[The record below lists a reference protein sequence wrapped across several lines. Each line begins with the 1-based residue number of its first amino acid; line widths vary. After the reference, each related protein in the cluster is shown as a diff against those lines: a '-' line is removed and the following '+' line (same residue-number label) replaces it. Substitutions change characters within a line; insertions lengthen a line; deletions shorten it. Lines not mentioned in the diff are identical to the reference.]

1 MDPGIQLWIVARA
14 TGLAAYAA
22 LCISILSGL
31 ALRTSVL
38 DFVAKNRAFRS
49 LHDWT
54 TWLWLPLG
62 LAHVATLLLDRVA
75 RIRPVDVVVPFLV
88 DYGDAGR
95 AQLAIGLGTVSV
107 DIFLLVTITSWLR
120 RRMDDRLWRWIH
132 RTSYVAFGAL
142 FLHAYN
148 SGTDFDSPIISALS
162 WSVALGIG
170 VLALSR
176 ITLGRL
182 PE

>member
-1 MDPGIQLWIVARA
+1 MDTGLLLWILARA
-14 TGLAAYAA
+14 TGLSSYAA

-38 DFVAKNRAFRS
+38 DFLATNRAIRA

-54 TWLWLPLG
+54 TWLWMPLG
-62 LAHVATLLLDRVA
+62 FVHVATLVLDKTA
-75 RIRPVDVVVPFLV
+75 RIAPLDVVVPFRTP
-88 DYGDAGR
+88 YGE
-95 AQLAIGLGTVSV
+95 LAIGLGTVSFDV
-107 DIFLLVTITSWLR
+107 FLIITITSWLR
-120 RRMDDRLWRWIH
+120 RRMNDRLWRWIH

-142 FLHAYN
+142 FLHAYMA
-148 SGTDFDSPIISALS
+148 GTDFDSPLISALS

-170 VLALSR
+170 VLAVSR

>member
-1 MDPGIQLWIVARA
+1 MDAGLLLWILARA
-14 TGLAAYAA
+14 TGLSSYTA

-38 DFVAKNRAFRS
+38 DFLATNRAIRA

-54 TWLWLPLG
+54 TWLWMPLG
-62 LAHVATLLLDRVA
+62 LVHVTTLVLDKTA
-75 RIRPVDVVVPFLV
+75 RIAAVDVFVPFRTS
-88 DYGDAGR
+88 YGEV
-95 AQLAIGLGTVSV
+95 AIGLGTLSL
-107 DIFLLVTITSWLR
+107 DLFLVITVTSWLR

-132 RTSYVAFGAL
+132 RTSYLAFAAL
-142 FLHAYN
+142 FLHAYLA
-148 SGTDFDSPIISALS
+148 GTDFDSPLISALS

-170 VLALSR
+170 VLAVSR